1 MNRST
6 ACALTAVA
14 LIGVAAPAAAQDAA
28 TFAGPRV
35 EAQVGWERMDFDLG
49 DYGVEDDTQES
60 GITYGASVGYDVALG
75 TNLVAGVE
83 ATLSY
88 SSTDGAFADGNAL
101 GYTFE
106 TGRELAVAGRLGVP
120 VGSNAL
126 VYGKAGYTNLRV
138 SAVSDDATT
147 STRTDLDGF
156 QAGVGTEIA
165 LTPSTYVKGE
175 YNYSDYEDD
184 ISRHRILTGIGIRF

>member
-28 TFAGPRV
+28 TFAGSRV
-35 EAQVGWERMDFDLG
+35 EAQVGWERIDFDLG
-49 DYGVEDDTQES
+49 GYGVEDDTQES

-88 SSTDGAFADGNAL
+88 SSTDGAFADSNAL